1 MSRELF
7 PEEEVIEGCKKK
19 KRYYQELLYRRFAPK
34 MYGVCMSYAKNREQ
48 AQDILHD
55 SFLKVFRSIE
65 SYTKQGSF
73 EGWIRRIVTN
83 TAIDH
88 VRKKNNTIPLVSG
101 DIPDTEDFNE
111 EPVSIGM
118 NELQS
123 QVARLPEGARIIFN
137 LYTLEGMTH
146 YEIAKKLNITVGT
159 SKSQFSRARQMLQGW
174 MKELIRKKDELS

>member
-19 KRYYQELLYRRFAPK
+19 KRYYQGLLYRRFAPK

-55 SFLKVFRSIE
+55 SFLKIFRNID

-73 EGWIRRIVTN
+73 EGWMRRIVTN

-88 VRKKNNTIPLVSG
+88 VRKKSNTISLISE
-101 DIPDTEDFNE
+101 DFPDTEGLKE
-111 EPVSIGM
+111 EPISIGM
-118 NELQS
+118 SELQA
-123 QVARLPEGARIIFN
+123 QVARLPSGARMVFN

-146 YEIAKKLNITVGT
+146 HEIAEKLNISTGT
-159 SKSQFSRARQMLQGW
+159 SKSQFSRARHMLQVW
-174 MKELIRKKDELS
+174 MKELIKKKDELS

>member
-1 MSRELF
+1 MERELV

-19 KRYYQELLYRRFAPK
+19 ERYYQELLYRRFAPK
-34 MYGVCMSYAKNREQ
+34 IYGVCMSYAKNREQ

-55 SFLKVFRSIE
+55 SFLKIFRNINSF
-65 SYTKQGSF
+65 SKQGSF

-88 VRKKNNTIPLVSG
+88 VRKKGKSIPLISEE
-101 DIPDTEDFNE
+101 IPDTEDYE
-111 EPVSIGM
+111 MEHHSINM
-118 NELQS
+118 SEIQE

-146 YEIAKKLNITVGT
+146 YQIAEKLNITVGT
-159 SKSQFSRARQMLQGW
+159 SKSQFSRARRMLQGW
-174 MKELIRKKDELS
+174 MKELIRKKDGLS

>member
-1 MSRELF
+1 
-7 PEEEVIEGCKKK
+7 
-19 KRYYQELLYRRFAPK
+19 
-34 MYGVCMSYAKNREQ
+34 
-48 AQDILHD
+48 
-55 SFLKVFRSIE
+55 
-65 SYTKQGSF
+65 
-73 EGWIRRIVTN
+73 
-83 TAIDH
+83 
-88 VRKKNNTIPLVSG
+88 
-101 DIPDTEDFNE
+101 
-111 EPVSIGM
+111 M